1 MTGIGQKLSA
11 PSAPSTTA
19 EPAPQAST
27 GKLRRRL
34 PRWPLVCI
42 AGLAAGFVVLYWP
55 DIAFLAHSDC
65 GRVFAESGN
74 QLVAP
79 RDSLGWYDKQRHDVL
94 MLCLAEARAPSK

>member
-19 EPAPQAST
+19 EQARRPASP
-27 GKLRRRL
+27 RRRL

-42 AGLAAGFVVLYWP
+42 AGLAAGFVALYWP